1 MSNILKTNKMKNLVV
16 LSSLVLVLLSSCTS
30 QKVGTYTD
38 DVYANPKQDR
48 IEDARIAAAE
58 KQQKETRDKAYNDS
72 LAAIQKAKDDANPYY
87 KDRDFKYDDYYDYEY
102 ATRIKRFDNQIY
114 GLSYY
119 DNYYT
124 NSYWYS
130 NNPYNYGVSVYNG
143 YSWWGPSYNSYS
155 YYPSV
160 SFYSNWG
167 WGSSPYYGGGYG
179 CYNPYYNPYSSA
191 YMQGYYNGYNQGFNN
206 GWYGYP
212 YNGYGNPYYGYG
224 YGGWNS
230 PYYNGWGY
238 YNILDLNSG
247 YTYGHRDSHTGGN
260 SRRVSNPGIANDDDP
275 YKKYISSVNDLQQKA
290 IKFADPATVRPIRN
304 TSGSNTSNG
313 TTGGVKDVNPNVG
326 TNGNGTSTTPIKHNP
341 RRNEVIT
348 TPNSGNYSTPTI
360 DSDNNNGN
368 TGGIKNPPTQ
378 PSTPIKTNPI
388 RHNPVRDNNDVP
400 IKNNSNPS
408 PSFDFP
414 TNQNPTTPIRNNG
427 GGDNNVTPSHNG
439 GHRPR

>member
-1 MSNILKTNKMKNLVV
+1 MKKLVV
-16 LSSLVLVLLSSCTS
+16 VSSLVLVLLSACTS

-48 IEDARIAAAE
+48 IEEARLAAIQKQEREVRE
-58 KQQKETRDKAYNDS
+58 KRVNDS
-72 LAAIQKAKDDANPYY
+72 LSTVQKAKDDANPYY

-114 GLSYY
+114 GLGYY

-130 NNPYNYGVSVYNG
+130 GNPYNYGVSVYNG

-160 SFYSNWG
+160 TFYSNWG

-212 YNGYGNPYYGYG
+212 YYGYGSPYYG

-238 YNILDLNSG
+238 YNVLDFNSS
-247 YTYGHRDSHTGGN
+247 YTYGHRTSHTGGN
-260 SRRVSNPGIANDDDP
+260 SRRVSNPGMNNDDDP
-275 YKKYISSVNDLQQKA
+275 YKKYISSVNELQEKA
-290 IKFADPATVRPIRN
+290 VKFSDPSVVRPIRN
-304 TSGSNTSNG
+304 NSGSNGN
-313 TTGGVKDVNPNVG
+313 TGGVKDVNPNS
-326 TNGNGTSTTPIKHNP
+326 GNGGNGATTTPVKHNP
-341 RRNEVIT
+341 RKNEAIT
-348 TPNSGNYSTPTI
+348 TPHQQGGDFPTI
-360 DSDNNNGN
+360 NPGGNNGN
-368 TGGIKNPPTQ
+368 TGGVKNPPTEQ
-378 PSTPIKTNPI
+378 TTPIKTNPI
-388 RHNPVRDNNDVP
+388 RHNPVRDNDVP
-400 IKNNSNPS
+400 IKNNSNPT

-427 GGDNNVTPSHNG
+427 GGDNNTTPKNNG